1 MHPFWVYALWPVFLV
16 IGVWEWFSDL
26 DPADK
31 WLCVMALTVI
41 AILLW

>member
-1 MHPFWVYALWPVFLV
+1 LVYALWPVFLV
-16 IGVWEWFSDL
+16 WGLVEWFHDL

-31 WLCVMALTVI
+31 WLCILALSVI